1 MIGPFNGFINGLMKT
16 DDEVYENRNN
26 PEFIDRY
33 DYKSILE
40 DYREDRKK
48 IIELILKYEKHID
61 LDNFI
66 GWPVQNTIG
75 GFTIEQKCLM
85 TPKRGLNRPD
95 LIISQYDFHPNKKG
109 HETIADYI
117 YGHLV

>member
-1 MIGPFNGFINGLMKT
+1 MS
-16 DDEVYENRNN
+16 D
-26 PEFIDRY
+26 
-33 DYKSILE
+33 
-40 DYREDRKK
+40 
-48 IIELILKYEKHID
+48 
-61 LDNFI
+61 
-66 GWPVQNTIG
+66 
-75 GFTIEQKCLM
+75 TIEQKCLM